1 MTARAST
8 IASPKRLTRPLFGV
22 GIDSSRSSLWAV
34 DLAVVGTAHRYTWRG
49 WAADSLAAK
58 RQALDDGRRTWPGFA
73 FCVHSVHQV
82 SA

>member
-1 MTARAST
+1 
-8 IASPKRLTRPLFGV
+8 
-22 GIDSSRSSLWAV
+22 
-34 DLAVVGTAHRYTWRG
+34 VGTAHRYTWRG